1 MKDNTKNSNLEIF
14 DHAPIPRAILTNT
27 VPAMAAMLMV
37 LVYNLADTFF
47 VGQTHNALMV
57 AAVSLATPVFLM
69 FMALGTIFGIGGTSV
84 ISRSLGEKK
93 GTYARRVS
101 SFCMWGSVVTG
112 LIFVVLVFLLQDSIL
127 HLIGASADTWDYTK
141 QYLLIVTA
149 AGPFVLLSNCYAN
162 IIRSEGRAATAM
174 AGQLIGDVLNVILDP
189 LLILGFGWGV
199 VGAALATSISTV
211 VGAVFYILYLYS
223 GKSML
228 TPSLRY
234 FSWKEG
240 ILKNVLSIGIPA
252 SLGDMLMSVSNIAS
266 NALIATYGDMAVAG
280 FGVAMKVTMI
290 TGMICIG
297 FGQGVQPLFGYCIG
311 AGKWERFRKSL
322 LLSGCSAFAMS
333 TVMTIFCYLFLHS
346 LVSTFLTDSSA
357 YEYALSF
364 ARILLSTSFFFGL
377 YYVFL
382 NALQAMGEA
391 GRALIINLSRQG
403 LIYLPVLFYLNH
415 RFGVSG
421 LLWAQPVA
429 DVLSLVLVIL
439 LYGSAW
445 KQWKKE
451 GVIHETV

>member
-1 MKDNTKNSNLEIF
+1 
-14 DHAPIPRAILTNT
+14 
-27 VPAMAAMLMV
+27 
-37 LVYNLADTFF
+37 
-47 VGQTHNALMV
+47 
-57 AAVSLATPVFLM
+57 
-69 FMALGTIFGIGGTSV
+69 
-84 ISRSLGEKK
+84 
-93 GTYARRVS
+93 
-101 SFCMWGSVVTG
+101 MWGSVAAG
-112 LIFVVLVFLLQDSIL
+112 LAFVVLVFLLQDSIL
-127 HLIGASADTWDYTK
+127 RLIGASTDTWEYTK

-162 IIRSEGRAATAM
+162 IIRAEGRAATAM
-174 AGQLIGDVLNVILDP
+174 AGQLVGNVLNVILDP
-189 LLILGFGWGV
+189 ILILGFGWGV

-211 VGAVFYILYLYS
+211 AGAIFYILYLYS

-252 SLGDMLMSVSNIAS
+252 SLGDMLMSLSNIAS

-311 AGKWERFRKSL
+311 ARKWDRFRKSL

-333 TVMTIFCYLFLHS
+333 TVMTIFCYVFLHV
-346 LVSTFLTDSSA
+346 LVSAFLTDASA
-357 YEYALSF
+357 YKYALRF

-391 GRALIINLSRQG
+391 GRALVINLSRQG

-439 LYGSAW
+439 LYSSAW
-445 KQWKKE
+445 NQWKKE
-451 GVIHETV
+451 GVFHETV

>member
-1 MKDNTKNSNLEIF
+1 
-14 DHAPIPRAILTNT
+14 
-27 VPAMAAMLMV
+27 
-37 LVYNLADTFF
+37 
-47 VGQTHNALMV
+47 
-57 AAVSLATPVFLM
+57 
-69 FMALGTIFGIGGTSV
+69 
-84 ISRSLGEKK
+84 
-93 GTYARRVS
+93 
-101 SFCMWGSVVTG
+101 
-112 LIFVVLVFLLQDSIL
+112 
-127 HLIGASADTWDYTK
+127 
-141 QYLLIVTA
+141 
-149 AGPFVLLSNCYAN
+149 
-162 IIRSEGRAATAM
+162 
-174 AGQLIGDVLNVILDP
+174 
-189 LLILGFGWGV
+189 
-199 VGAALATSISTV
+199 
-211 VGAVFYILYLYS
+211 
-223 GKSML
+223 
-228 TPSLRY
+228 
-234 FSWKEG
+234 
-240 ILKNVLSIGIPA
+240 
-252 SLGDMLMSVSNIAS
+252 
-266 NALIATYGDMAVAG
+266 
-280 FGVAMKVTMI
+280 
-290 TGMICIG
+290 
-297 FGQGVQPLFGYCIG
+297 
-311 AGKWERFRKSL
+311 
-322 LLSGCSAFAMS
+322 MS

>member
-1 MKDNTKNSNLEIF
+1 MNEAGKNNNLEIF

-37 LVYNLADTFF
+37 LLYNLADTFF

-93 GTYARRVS
+93 LFYARKVS
-101 SFCMWGSVVTG
+101 SFCMWGAVVTG
-112 LIFVVLVFLLQDSIL
+112 LVFAILIFLFADPIL
-127 HLIGASADTWDYTK
+127 RLIGASEDTWDYTK

-162 IIRSEGRAATAM
+162 IIWAEGRAGTAM
-174 AGQLIGDVLNVILDP
+174 AGQLVGNILNILLDP
-189 LLILGFGWGV
+189 VLILSLGWGAA
-199 VGAALATSISTV
+199 GAALATSISNV
-211 VGAVFYILYLYS
+211 AGAVFYIQYLYS

-228 TPSLRY
+228 TPSLLY
-234 FSWKEG
+234 FTWKEN
-240 ILKNVLSIGIPA
+240 ILQNVLSIGIPA

-266 NALIATYGDMAVAG
+266 NALISTYGDMAVAG
-280 FGVAMKVTMI
+280 FGVSMKITMI

-311 AGKWERFRKSL
+311 AGKGTRFQKSL
-322 LLSGCSAFAMS
+322 FYSACSAFIMS
-333 TVMTIFCYLFLHS
+333 TMMTIFCYCFIDY
-346 LVSTFLTDSSA
+346 LVSAFLTDTTA
-357 YEYALSF
+357 YEYALHF
-364 ARILLSTSFFFGL
+364 AEILLSTSFFFGL

-403 LIYLPVLFYLNH
+403 IIYLPVLFYLDH
-415 RFGVSG
+415 RFGISG

-439 LYGSAW
+439 LYRSAW
-445 KQWKKE
+445 KQWRKRR
-451 GVIHETV
+451 I

>member
-1 MKDNTKNSNLEIF
+1 MKDNKKNSNLDIF

-93 GTYARRVS
+93 EAYARRVS

-112 LIFVVLVFLLQDSIL
+112 LIFAVLVFLLQDSIL
-127 HLIGASADTWDYTK
+127 HLIGASADTWNYTK

-174 AGQLIGDVLNVILDP
+174 VGQLIGNVLNVILDP

-311 AGKWERFRKSL
+311 ARKWDRFWKSL

-333 TVMTIFCYLFLHS
+333 TVMTVFCYVFLQS
-346 LVSTFLTDSSA
+346 LVSAFLIDSSA
-357 YEYALSF
+357 YEYALRF

-439 LYGSAW
+439 LYSSAW
-445 KQWKKE
+445 NQWKKE
-451 GVIHETV
+451 GVLHETA

>member
-1 MKDNTKNSNLEIF
+1 MDKKKNDNLEIF

-93 GTYARRVS
+93 ADYARRVS

-112 LIFVVLVFLLQDSIL
+112 LLFAALVFLLADPIL
-127 HLIGASADTWDYTK
+127 HLIGASEDTWDYTK
-141 QYLLIVTA
+141 EYLLIVTA

-162 IIRSEGRAATAM
+162 IIRAEGRAGTAM
-174 AGQLIGDVLNVILDP
+174 AGQLIGNLLNVLLDP
-189 LLILGFGWGV
+189 LLILGLGWGV
-199 VGAALATSISTV
+199 VGAAIATSVSTV
-211 VGAVFYILYLYS
+211 AGAMFYILYLFS

-228 TPSLRY
+228 APFLRY
-234 FSWKEG
+234 FTWKEG
-240 ILKNVLSIGIPA
+240 ILQNVLSIGIPA

-266 NALIATYGDMAVAG
+266 NALISAYGDMAVAG

-311 AGKWERFRKSL
+311 AQKWVRFKKSL
-322 LLSGCSAFAMS
+322 YLSAVSAFTMS
-333 TVMTIFCYLFLHS
+333 TVMTIFCYLFIHPLIS
-346 LVSTFLTDSSA
+346 AFLTDPSA
-357 YEYALSF
+357 YEYALQF

-403 LIYLPVLFYLNH
+403 LIYLPVLFYLND

-445 KQWKKE
+445 RQWKKE
-451 GVIHETV
+451 GAIHEVL